1 MTLQSPPQQKSAQHH
16 TRSGTW
22 LYPLARRIH
31 FYAGILIAP
40 FILVAALSGALYALA
55 PQLEKVVYSQQL
67 TAPISDHRISLD
79 AQVKAAQSYLGKDT
93 QPLEVRP
100 GLAPGTT
107 TRVMF
112 ADETLGESESRA
124 VFIDPAN
131 GQVRGDLT
139 VYGSSGSL
147 PLRTWISQLHKN
159 LHLGE
164 VGRIY
169 SELAASW
176 LWLIAAFGLCMV
188 IIKARRTKKLKGLA
202 YPSNT
207 ARGYRTTLSWHTS
220 AGVWLAVGLFFF
232 SATGLTWSN
241 YAGGNISDMRKAFG
255 WQTPSVTKTLEAAP
269 ASSDAHADH
278 GEHSSHGHSQQDRA
292 SAVSYDA
299 VLALAQEVNVDSQ
312 QVIIKPAADEGATW
326 IVQENQ
332 RSYPTM
338 VDSVAVDAANQQVVD
353 RADFKDFPVAAKLT
367 RWGIDLHMG
376 TLFGLVNQLIL
387 FFFGLGV
394 SALCI
399 WGYFMWWQRRPVGSA
414 LGKAQPRVAFR
425 AVPLWAWVTLG
436 LGSLLLGLA
445 LPVFGVSLLLMLG
458 LDAALYLREKR
469 AGASI
474 G

>member
-1 MTLQSPPQQKSAQHH
+1 MTVQSPPQQKSAQHH

-220 AGVWLAVGLFFF
+220 AGVWLAVGLYSSSLPRGSPGPTTLAAIF
-232 SATGLTWSN
+232 LTCEKPL
-241 YAGGNISDMRKAFG
+241 AGR
-255 WQTPSVTKTLEAAP
+255 PP
-269 ASSDAHADH
+269 ASPRPWK
-278 GEHSSHGHSQQDRA
+278 QPPRA
-292 SAVSYDA
+292 AM
-299 VLALAQEVNVDSQ
+299 
-312 QVIIKPAADEGATW
+312 
-326 IVQENQ
+326 
-332 RSYPTM
+332 PT
-338 VDSVAVDAANQQVVD
+338 
-353 RADFKDFPVAAKLT
+353 PT
-367 RWGIDLHMG
+367 
-376 TLFGLVNQLIL
+376 T
-387 FFFGLGV
+387 
-394 SALCI
+394 
-399 WGYFMWWQRRPVGSA
+399 
-414 LGKAQPRVAFR
+414 
-425 AVPLWAWVTLG
+425 
-436 LGSLLLGLA
+436 
-445 LPVFGVSLLLMLG
+445 
-458 LDAALYLREKR
+458 
-469 AGASI
+469 ASI
-474 G
+474 PATDTHSRTGRPLSLMTLC